1 MAKNFISLKKQL
13 HLQKYTIMSNIYIGY
28 HFTIEPIE
36 LGSEILIAELGEKA
50 FESFIETETGISAYV
65 QKDLWSDTI
74 LEAIQIL
81 DHPEFNISYTFEEI
95 EQVNWNE
102 EWEKNFEAIE
112 VDGKCYVRA
121 PFHKKT
127 NAEYDIVIEP
137 KMSFGTGHHETTHM
151 MIQHIL
157 ETDFTNKK
165 TLDMG
170 SGTAILAILAEM
182 KGAQPIDAIDI
193 DNWCYL
199 NSIEN
204 AERNNCEHISVY
216 EGEASLLVGKKYDI
230 IIANINRNI
239 LLNDMQQYVTCLNE
253 NGTLF
258 LSGFYTEDI
267 PVISESCTS
276 KGLTYVKQFERNN
289 WVALKFVK

>member
-1 MAKNFISLKKQL
+1 MLP
-13 HLQKYTIMSNIYIGY
+13 LQKIKIMSNIYIAY
-28 HFTIEPIE
+28 HFTIDPTE

-65 QKDLWSDTI
+65 QKDLWNEAI
-74 LEAIQIL
+74 LEDIQIL
-81 DHPEFNISYTFEEI
+81 ENPEFKIVYTFDEI

-102 EWEKNFEAIE
+102 EWEKNFEPIE
-112 VDGKCYVRA
+112 VDGKCHVRA
-121 PFHKKT
+121 PFHEKT

-170 SGTAILAILAEM
+170 CGTAILAILAEM

-216 EGEASLLVGKKYDI
+216 EGDASLLVGKKYDI

-239 LLNDMQQYVTCLNE
+239 LLNDMQHYVNCLND
-253 NGTLF
+253 NGILF

-267 PVISESCTS
+267 HVILESCTS